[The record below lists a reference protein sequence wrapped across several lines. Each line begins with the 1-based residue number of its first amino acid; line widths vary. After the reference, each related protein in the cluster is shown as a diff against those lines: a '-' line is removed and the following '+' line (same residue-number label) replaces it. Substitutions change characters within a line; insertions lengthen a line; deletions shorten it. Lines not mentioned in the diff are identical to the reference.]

1 MKLNKIYAIALAAL
15 TLTACS
21 DDDGPALNTESG
33 VTVGFNTT
41 YTYQDRVPATSDTLF
56 VNENVGIFNVPIVV
70 SGATNGS
77 IVLEIETIAG
87 TPIADKY
94 LDSAQEVE
102 HYVVTSKKI
111 RIPEG
116 ATSAAVE
123 VNSIWPQGVID
134 NDRTFTLKIKSA
146 QGATVSNAQTVVT
159 IMNIDNAYTMMLGN
173 WTFTGN
179 DWDNLPVTYDITLSA
194 PDASD
199 PDYGSFLMGTGF
211 LGYNF
216 GYIPFDFEYDQ
227 DAEKVVMSI
236 PTGTQASTG
245 AINFGS
251 FTGIWATASSQSL
264 WGDDIPVEVTDDFNE
279 ITVDPAKT
287 LFVVTIDIST
297 MQPKSFWDKFTNMNL
312 KRK

>member
-21 DDDGPALNTESG
+21 DDDGPSLNTESG

-41 YTYQDRVPATSDTLF
+41 YTYEDRVPATSDTLF
-56 VNENVGIFNVPIVV
+56 VNENAGIFNVPIVV

-77 IVLEIETIAG
+77 IIVEIETITG
-87 TPIADKY
+87 TADPANH
-94 LDSAQEVE
+94 LDAAKEVDN
-102 HYVVTSKKI
+102 YVVTTKKI

-123 VNSIWPQGVID
+123 VNAIWPQGVID
-134 NDRTFTLKIKSA
+134 NDRTFTLKIKNA
-146 QGATVSNAQTVVT
+146 QGATVSNAETIVT
-159 IMNIDNAYTMMLGN
+159 IKNIDSAYTMMLGS

-179 DWDNLPVTYDITLSA
+179 DWDGLPVTYDLTMST

-199 PDYGSFLMGTGF
+199 PDYGSFLMATGF

-216 GYIPFDFEYDQ
+216 GFIPFEFAYDQ
-227 DAEKVVMSI
+227 DTDQITMSI
-236 PTGTQASTG
+236 PAGAQASTG

-264 WGDDIPVEVTDDFNE
+264 WGADIPVDVVDYNE
-279 ITVDPAKT
+279 ITVDPNKT
-287 LFVVTIDIST
+287 LFIVSIDVST
-297 MQPKSFWDKFTNMNL
+297 MAPRSFWDKFNNMNL